1 MNKAEFLVLFYLLQ
15 DKDHVGKSYR
25 DIAAATGVSLGSVH
39 TTMADLSERGYLV
52 ASGRG
57 RALRKCSSLVD
68 WWARG
73 YADML
78 KRKCFL
84 SRFTFLTA
92 QVREQWQ
99 EIDLFDS
106 LTWGGEPAAALMGYP
121 IQPGRWDIY
130 TPDNANALILT
141 GRMIPNPSGEI
152 YVYKKFWNTPGI
164 PLMVVYADLLY
175 SDDARC
181 REVAQIIKT
190 KL

>member
-1 MNKAEFLVLFYLLQ
+1 MNKSEFLVLFYLLQ
-15 DKDHVGKSYR
+15 GKDHVSGSYR

-39 TTMADLSERGYLV
+39 AAMADLSERGYLIE
-52 ASGRG
+52 SGRS
-57 RALRKCSSLVD
+57 RALRKRSSLVD

-78 KRKCFL
+78 KRKSFL
-84 SRFTFLTA
+84 SRFTFLA
-92 QVREQWQ
+92 PQVKEQWQ

-130 TPDNANALILT
+130 TADNANALILT
-141 GRMIPNPSGEI
+141 GRMVPYPLGEI

-164 PLMVVYADLLY
+164 PLMVVYADLLFA
-175 SDDARC
+175 DDARC
-181 REVAQIIKT
+181 REVAQLIKT
-190 KL
+190 EL

>member
-15 DKDHVGKSYR
+15 DKDHVGNSYR

-78 KRKCFL
+78 KRKRFL

-152 YVYKKFWNTPGI
+152 YVYKKFWNTPGV
-164 PLMVVYADLLY
+164 PLMVVYADLLF

-181 REVAQIIKT
+181 REVAQMIKT